1 MRDVLCIYYS
11 RTGNTKRV
19 METIAKEMDAE
30 LLALTDGVERSGLR
44 GWLRSGMDAM
54 RKDCPDVLPFETERK
69 LENYRLVIIGTPVW
83 AGRCSSVIR
92 SFLKNHGGEMK
103 RVAYVLTRGSEHKSE
118 DIYRQMDQYT
128 GKPHQAATSLR
139 VGHVGHTF
147 WQEEFLRQIREL
159 LAEEDILAQG
169 TCGAEADGSNV
180 TWVLT
185 TDGTL
190 ILSGTGAVAAY
201 EERKAVSG

>member
-54 RKDCPDVLPFETERK
+54 RKDCP
-69 LENYRLVIIGTPVW
+69 VW
-83 AGRCSSVIR
+83 AGRCSSVVR
-92 SFLKNHGGEMK
+92 SFLKQHGKELD
-103 RVAYVLTRGSEHKSE
+103 RVAYVLTRGSEHKCE

-159 LAEEDILAQG
+159 LAEE
-169 TCGAEADGSNV
+169 E
-180 TWVLT
+180 
-185 TDGTL
+185 
-190 ILSGTGAVAAY
+190 
-201 EERKAVSG
+201 

>member
-69 LENYRLVIIGTPVW
+69 LENYRLVIVGTPVW
-83 AGRCSSVIR
+83 AGRCSSVVR
-92 SFLKNHGGEMK
+92 SFLKQHGKELD
-103 RVAYVLTRGSEHKSE
+103 RVAYVLTRGS
-118 DIYRQMDQYT
+118 R
-128 GKPHQAATSLR
+128 A
-139 VGHVGHTF
+139 
-147 WQEEFLRQIREL
+147 QERGYLP
-159 LAEEDILAQG
+159 
-169 TCGAEADGSNV
+169 ADGSV
-180 TWVLT
+180 YGKAPSGGHIPPGGPCGPYLLAGGISPA
-185 TDGTL
+185 DPGTAGGGGIATL
-190 ILSGTGAVAAY
+190 LFKFQHL
-201 EERKAVSG
+201 RKEHSYAG

>member
-1 MRDVLCIYYS
+1 MRDVLCVYYS
-11 RTGNTKRV
+11 RSGNTKKV
-19 METIAKEMDAE
+19 MKSIAAE
-30 LLALTDGVERSGLR
+30 LNAELVQLTDGVERGGLR
-44 GWLRSGMDAM
+44 GWFRCGLDAVK
-54 RKDCPDVLPFETERK
+54 RDCPAARPIETERR

-83 AGRCSSVIR
+83 AGRCSSVVR
-92 SFLKNHGGEMK
+92 SFLKQHGKELD

-159 LAEEDILAQG
+159 LAEE
-169 TCGAEADGSNV
+169 E
-180 TWVLT
+180 
-185 TDGTL
+185 
-190 ILSGTGAVAAY
+190 
-201 EERKAVSG
+201 

>member
-54 RKDCPDVLPFETERK
+54 RKDCPAALPVETERK

-83 AGRCSSVIR
+83 AGRCSSVVR
-92 SFLKNHGGEMK
+92 SFLKQHGKELD

-159 LAEEDILAQG
+159 LAEE
-169 TCGAEADGSNV
+169 E
-180 TWVLT
+180 
-185 TDGTL
+185 
-190 ILSGTGAVAAY
+190 
-201 EERKAVSG
+201 

>member
-54 RKDCPDVLPFETERK
+54 RKDCPDVLP
-69 LENYRLVIIGTPVW
+69 
-83 AGRCSSVIR
+83 
-92 SFLKNHGGEMK
+92 GGEMK

-159 LAEEDILAQG
+159 LAEE
-169 TCGAEADGSNV
+169 E
-180 TWVLT
+180 
-185 TDGTL
+185 
-190 ILSGTGAVAAY
+190 
-201 EERKAVSG
+201 

>member
-1 MRDVLCIYYS
+1 MSDILCVYYS
-11 RTGNTKRV
+11 RTGRTEKA
-19 METIAKEMDAE
+19 MGEIARALDAE
-30 LLALTDGVERSGLR
+30 LVKIEDGQDRSKLR
-44 GWLRSGMDAM
+44 GYLRSGMEAM
-54 RKDCPDVLPFETERK
+54 SKKLCPIAPLQTERP
-69 LENYRLVIIGTPVW
+69 LQDYRLVIIGTPVW

-159 LAEEDILAQG
+159 LAEE
-169 TCGAEADGSNV
+169 E
-180 TWVLT
+180 
-185 TDGTL
+185 
-190 ILSGTGAVAAY
+190 
-201 EERKAVSG
+201 

>member
-69 LENYRLVIIGTPVW
+69 LENYRLVIVRYPGVGRTVQQRDPQFPQKPRRRAEPGGLCADPGQPSTAARIFTGRWISIRESPIRRPHPCGWAMWATPS
-83 AGRCSSVIR
+83 GRR
-92 SFLKNHGGEMK
+92 SFSGRSGNCW
-103 RVAYVLTRGSEHKSE
+103 RRRNSDTPFQIS
-118 DIYRQMDQYT
+118 
-128 GKPHQAATSLR
+128 
-139 VGHVGHTF
+139 TF
-147 WQEEFLRQIREL
+147 EKG
-159 LAEEDILAQG
+159 AQL
-169 TCGAEADGSNV
+169 CWIN
-180 TWVLT
+180 
-185 TDGTL
+185 
-190 ILSGTGAVAAY
+190 
-201 EERKAVSG
+201 

>member
-30 LLALTDGVERSGLR
+30 RLALTDGVERSGLR

-69 LENYRLVIIGTPVW
+69 LENYRLVIVGTPVW

-103 RVAYVLTRGSEHKSE
+103 LLKRRGQELSRVAYVLTRGSEHKSE

-159 LAEEDILAQG
+159 LAEE
-169 TCGAEADGSNV
+169 E
-180 TWVLT
+180 
-185 TDGTL
+185 
-190 ILSGTGAVAAY
+190 
-201 EERKAVSG
+201 

>member
-69 LENYRLVIIGTPVW
+69 LENYRLVIVGTPVW
-83 AGRCSSVIR
+83 AGRCSSVVR
-92 SFLKNHGGEMK
+92 SFLKQHGKELD
-103 RVAYVLTRGSEHKSE
+103 RVAYVLTRAASTRAR
-118 DIYRQMDQYT
+118 IFT
-128 GKPHQAATSLR
+128 GRWIS
-139 VGHVGHTF
+139 
-147 WQEEFLRQIREL
+147 IRESPIRRPHPCGGPCGPHL
-159 LAEEDILAQG
+159 LAGGISPADPG
-169 TCGAEADGSNV
+169 TAGGGGIA
-180 TWVLT
+180 
-185 TDGTL
+185 TL
-190 ILSGTGAVAAY
+190 LFKFQHL
-201 EERKAVSG
+201 RKEHSYAG

>member
-69 LENYRLVIIGTPVW
+69 LENYRLVIVGTPVW
-83 AGRCSSVIR
+83 AGRCSSVVR
-92 SFLKNHGGEMK
+92 SFLRQYGKK
-103 RVAYVLTRGSEHKSE
+103 LRQAAYLITRGSEDKCE
-118 DIYRQMDQYT
+118 EVYGQMDLYT
-128 GKPHQAATSLR
+128 PCGHQAAVSESSTAR
-139 VGHVGHTF
+139 N
-147 WQEEFLRQIREL
+147 W
-159 LAEEDILAQG
+159 
-169 TCGAEADGSNV
+169 
-180 TWVLT
+180 
-185 TDGTL
+185 
-190 ILSGTGAVAAY
+190 TGWPMC
-201 EERKAVSG
+201 

>member
-69 LENYRLVIIGTPVW
+69 LENYRLVIGGAKRFLILFSAISFAFLAVLL
-83 AGRCSSVIR
+83 AAM
-92 SFLKNHGGEMK
+92 SFLG
-103 RVAYVLTRGSEHKSE
+103 
-118 DIYRQMDQYT
+118 
-128 GKPHQAATSLR
+128 
-139 VGHVGHTF
+139 
-147 WQEEFLRQIREL
+147 
-159 LAEEDILAQG
+159 
-169 TCGAEADGSNV
+169 
-180 TWVLT
+180 
-185 TDGTL
+185 
-190 ILSGTGAVAAY
+190 
-201 EERKAVSG
+201 